1 MGFDATAP
9 AKPATPLALE
19 KLQLYT
25 FNIFISKNI
34 EESDRWIVS
43 NHHS

>member
-19 KLQLYT
+19 KLQLYSFNT
-25 FNIFISKNI
+25 FISNYNIF
-34 EESDRWIVS
+34 EESEW
-43 NHHS
+43 